1 MENDIWKIWLWF
13 LCEEFAGSMRRTK
26 LAAFLVLLCA
36 STATAQSQCPLK
48 LSQLPDAPEL
58 FGFRIGMTKDRVK
71 TRVPQ
76 VVFSRKKT
84 FGLAKT
90 SINPDFD
97 PRINKSTFAGVRTIS
112 LDLLDDKL
120 TSLWLGY
127 DSSFKW
133 QTVPEFVDGISRS
146 LHLPQAWSPWKSG
159 GQQLR
164 CADFQMTV
172 SIVAEGPSF
181 RIIDKTSEKIWNARR
196 QAGEQDA
203 EKNYETVVADK
214 QTKLYYPKGCQP
226 PKEIK
231 DSDRVNFKN
240 AEVAEA
246 AGYFEARQCR
256 E

>member
-1 MENDIWKIWLWF
+1 MQL
-13 LCEEFAGSMRRTK
+13 TK
-26 LAAFLVLLCA
+26 LAAFLILLCA
-36 STATAQSQCPLK
+36 SIATAQDKQCTLK
-48 LSQLPDAPEL
+48 LSQLPAAPEL
-58 FGFRIGMTKDRVK
+58 FGFRMGMTKDEVK

-76 VVFSRKKT
+76 VVFGRKKT

-133 QTVPEFVDGISRS
+133 HTVPEFVEGISRS
-146 LHLPQAWSPWKSG
+146 LHLPETWAPWRSG

-164 CADFQMTV
+164 CADFQLTV

-181 RIIDKTSEKIWNARR
+181 RILDKTAEESWNARR
-196 QAGEQDA
+196 AAGEEESEEDS
-203 EKNYETVVADK
+203 ETVVADRAK
-214 QTKLYYPKGCQP
+214 KIYYPKGCQL

-231 DSDRVNFKN
+231 DSDRATFKDGE
-240 AEVAEA
+240 AAEA
-246 AGYFEARQCR
+246 AGYARAKQCP

>member
-1 MENDIWKIWLWF
+1 MTL
-13 LCEEFAGSMRRTK
+13 TK
-26 LAAFLVLLCA
+26 LAPFLIFLCA
-36 STATAQSQCPLK
+36 ATAAQAQCTLK

-58 FGFRIGMTKDRVK
+58 FGFRIGMTKDQVK
-71 TRVPQ
+71 ARVPQ
-76 VVFSRKKT
+76 VVFSRKET

-112 LDLLDDKL
+112 LELLDDKL

-133 QTVPEFVDGISRS
+133 HTVPEFVEGISRS
-146 LHLPQAWSPWKSG
+146 LHLQAAWAPWKSNG
-159 GQQLR
+159 RQLH

-181 RIIDKTSEKIWNARR
+181 RIIDKTSEETWNARR
-196 QAGEQDA
+196 QADEPNA
-203 EKNYETVVADK
+203 EEDSEMVVADK
-214 QTKLYYPKGCQP
+214 QTKLYYVMGCQL
-226 PKEIK
+226 PKETK
-231 DSDRVNFKN
+231 DSDRVNFKD
-240 AEVAEA
+240 AKAAEA
-246 AGYFEARQCR
+246 AGYSGAKQCP